1 MFYNVEE
8 PYLNCLGT
16 YRKINHSNFNFI
28 FFDLMIVISI
38 YVIHTNVKL
47 FASKFTDK
55 KLGGPVG
62 S

>member
-1 MFYNVEE
+1 
-8 PYLNCLGT
+8 LGT

-38 YVIHTNVKL
+38 YVIHTNVTL
-47 FASKFTDK
+47 FASKFTFK
-55 KLGGPVG
+55 KLGGPVVG